1 MKSQNKKIKN
11 FKIKDFEVQM
21 YDKSLVAATFLL
33 LLISLFVTISLQK
46 ALPSIGPQT
55 YNLFAGFSR

>member
-33 LLISLFVTISLQK
+33 LLISLFVTIFLQE
-46 ALPSIGPQT
+46 ALPSVGPQT

>member
-46 ALPSIGPQT
+46 ALTSFGPQT
-55 YNLFAGFSR
+55 YNLFVGFNR